1 MERFIKKITKFFSLT
16 VLLFAI
22 IWINLL
28 IFPNNWSSSSFSI
41 TNNIKNHIESVKN
54 NEILIIGDSRAV
66 AGFNPKII
74 DSNKVYNLNLGG
86 ATPITGYFTLKKLL
100 NSGKTPKLLIV
111 SYAPFHLIEDDSY
124 PRIIKEDFLNF
135 NEISEL
141 YDEINSENDV
151 FWRKDEFNYH
161 KYNLVNRYKAY
172 LLKIKFPIFFSAEIK
187 NSKFLRKSENLKMAY
202 DIKNQMGFFTY
213 GKKDF
218 SDLNNQEVELNTFN
232 INKTISK
239 YLTKLFRLA
248 NDNNIKLIYINTP
261 FNEASKLN
269 LNNSFLNNYEKKFN
283 LYKKEFP
290 EVIFYSQIYSYENK
304 YFGDPSHLNKNGSK
318 KFSNYVKG
326 IIEHNK
332 Y

>member
-1 MERFIKKITKFFSLT
+1 MKRFIKKITKFFSLT

-74 DSNKVYNLNLGG
+74 DSNKVYNLNIGG

-135 NEISEL
+135 NEISRCVCTTL
-141 YDEINSENDV
+141 RRCYHQENGV
-151 FWRKDEFNYH
+151 
-161 KYNLVNRYKAY
+161 
-172 LLKIKFPIFFSAEIK
+172 I
-187 NSKFLRKSENLKMAY
+187 
-202 DIKNQMGFFTY
+202 
-213 GKKDF
+213 
-218 SDLNNQEVELNTFN
+218 
-232 INKTISK
+232 
-239 YLTKLFRLA
+239 
-248 NDNNIKLIYINTP
+248 
-261 FNEASKLN
+261 
-269 LNNSFLNNYEKKFN
+269 SFL
-283 LYKKEFP
+283 LW
-290 EVIFYSQIYSYENK
+290 EVKSWV
-304 YFGDPSHLNKNGSK
+304 L
-318 KFSNYVKG
+318 FS
-326 IIEHNK
+326 
-332 Y
+332 

>member
-1 MERFIKKITKFFSLT
+1 M
-16 VLLFAI
+16 
-22 IWINLL
+22 
-28 IFPNNWSSSSFSI
+28 
-41 TNNIKNHIESVKN
+41 
-54 NEILIIGDSRAV
+54 
-66 AGFNPKII
+66 
-74 DSNKVYNLNLGG
+74 
-86 ATPITGYFTLKKLL
+86 
-100 NSGKTPKLLIV
+100 
-111 SYAPFHLIEDDSY
+111 
-124 PRIIKEDFLNF
+124 NF

-151 FWRKDEFNYH
+151 FWRKDKINYH

-187 NSKFLRKSENLKMAY
+187 NSKFLRKSENLKMTY

-304 YFGDPSHLNKNGSK
+304 YFVDPSHLNKNGSK
-318 KFSNYVKG
+318 KFKLTKCKLSCRDPK
-326 IIEHNK
+326 
-332 Y
+332 